1 MPWWRPRAF
10 HGMSTF
16 FILFSHLSLRHLMVF
31 SVVVQHVDHCIQL
44 ESNLQWL
51 LLWNI
56 ELLQSKNHQEGASH
70 QIYIYVRIRGIWNQ
84 MILESF
90 YPYCHHMHQDSF
102 VLQQQRRMSRFYQ
115 NLGWQLGKWTG
126 KWVGCQGRPIRFWV
140 SVLKRA
146 RNSTIK
152 KRISYQA
159 VRKCSSK
166 NREIGKFIVGKFQ
179 MKLENWIGPFQLV
192 GLFSIKLSNFLIFS
206 TTLSILWWS
215 RLKI

>member
-56 ELLQSKNHQEGASH
+56 ELLQSKNHQEDANH

-84 MILESF
+84 MKLGSF

-102 VLQQQRRMSRFYQ
+102 VLQQRRRMSRFYQ
-115 NLGWQLGKWTG
+115 NLGWQLGKCTG
-126 KWVGCQGRPIRFWV
+126 KWVGYQGRPIRFWV
-140 SVLKRA
+140 SVQKGQ
-146 RNSTIK
+146 K
-152 KRISYQA
+152 KSYQA

-166 NREIGKFIVGKFQ
+166 IE
-179 MKLENWIGPFQLV
+179 KLERSLLENYKWSWKIELDLSLV
-192 GLFSIKLSNFLIFS
+192 GHFSIKLSNFLIFP
-206 TTLSILWWS
+206 TTLSNLWWS